1 MRRPRAAFVSIL
13 LVATVVDAQVDKIS
27 IAAGTPEDKDLT
39 AIGNEQDAQ
48 KKITMYQDFL
58 QKYASNPSAVAY
70 ANWQLSQSYQTAG
83 DMQKALDYGDKAL
96 TGSPHNVDILM
107 SQVMIAQQL
116 KDNPKIFQYA
126 VQGGDVYDSIEK
138 QAKPAD
144 MSDEQFANSIAG
156 DKDANKNAYQFFQG
170 AAFNSL
176 TAEADAKNRM
186 DEIEKFSTTFP
197 KSGMDE
203 QLTSYAMLSLSEL
216 KDTPRLIA
224 YGEKALATNP
234 SNLPVMLMLANTYV
248 DSSEPG
254 SISKAASYA
263 EKAILAAKADA
274 PDADKS
280 RKISAGIAHST
291 LGRVYA
297 KQEKTSSSISEL
309 KSATSLLK
317 GQDEQQ
323 YAIAAYFLGWD
334 YAKSKR
340 LTEAR
345 AILSDSASIPGP
357 MQAPTKELLAK
368 VNSAR
373 AAGK

>member
-176 TAEADAKNRM
+176 TAETDAKNRM